1 MLLRRSVLRFLP
13 LIIAGSMCGITS
25 AQNSS
30 RPPWSLSPRMA
41 AAAREPSVPVS
52 QGSWSQLAKLTVKGF
67 TFSLG
72 ESVAVSGETVVAVQ
86 YPVRSKLAY
95 VYQGN
100 SSGWGNVLPVATLA
114 SPPSQ
119 ERFNALVAI
128 DRDTIVIGS
137 PAFETGDGYVYVY
150 VKPAGGWTNMFPT
163 AILTPSGVNDGFFGG
178 SVSISGDTIVVGGTS
193 YDTAA
198 NAYVFVKPAGGWT
211 NMTETAKLTASDELA
226 TSEFA
231 ESVAVSGNTIAVG
244 APGSDRSTGRA
255 YVFVEPSGGW
265 TNMTETAKL
274 GASDALADARVG
286 NSISIDGDNIL
297 VGAPN
302 PGNTIPGVAYIFS
315 KPAAGWRN
323 TTQTAELSAADGV
336 AFNFFGGSVSISG
349 QLAIVGAPF
358 RGVAPDRAQGGI
370 YVFQQ
375 PAGGWQDASSSTVL
389 TASDV
394 HHNADFGTAL
404 SISGKTVVGGSNYL
418 LPNAAYVFGLP

>member
-13 LIIAGSMCGITS
+13 LIIAGSMCGIGS

-30 RPPWSLSPRMA
+30 RALRNLRPRMA
-41 AAAREPSVPVS
+41 ANAPSVPVS

-72 ESVAVSGETVVAVQ
+72 ESVAVSGGTVVAGQ
-86 YPVRSKLAY
+86 YPVRLKLAY

-100 SSGWGNVLPVATLA
+100 SSGWGNTLPLATLA
-114 SPPSQ
+114 SPPSE
-119 ERFNALVAI
+119 ERFNAYVAM
-128 DRDTIVIGS
+128 DGDTVVIGS

-163 AILTPSGVNDGFFGG
+163 AILTPSGTNDGFFGG

-193 YDTAA
+193 YDTAD

-211 NMTETAKLTASDELA
+211 NMTETAKLTASDELV

-244 APGSDRSTGRA
+244 APGSDRSTGKA
-255 YVFVEPSGGW
+255 YVFVEPAGGW

-274 GASDALADARVG
+274 GASDALADARIG
-286 NSISIDGDNIL
+286 NSISIDGNNIL

-302 PGNTIPGVAYIFS
+302 PGNGAPTIASSPEIDTEPPKKLNATPSAAESSAVCVMFLH
-315 KPAAGWRN
+315 PAAGFEN
-323 TTQTAELSAADGV
+323 T
-336 AFNFFGGSVSISG
+336 
-349 QLAIVGAPF
+349 
-358 RGVAPDRAQGGI
+358 
-370 YVFQQ
+370 
-375 PAGGWQDASSSTVL
+375 
-389 TASDV
+389 
-394 HHNADFGTAL
+394 
-404 SISGKTVVGGSNYL
+404 
-418 LPNAAYVFGLP
+418 